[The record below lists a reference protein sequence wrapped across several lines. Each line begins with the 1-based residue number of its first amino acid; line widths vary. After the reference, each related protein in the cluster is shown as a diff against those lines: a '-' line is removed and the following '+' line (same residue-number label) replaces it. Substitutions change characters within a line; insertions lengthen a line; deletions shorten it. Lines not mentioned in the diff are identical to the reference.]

1 MINSIDK
8 YANTASIYG
17 AFLKSLKRNAQREF
31 TLELLPIIN
40 GNKKGKVY
48 NEDVNSLIKKVKGD
62 ILYLDPPYNSRQYSA
77 NYHLLETISRYD
89 NPVIK
94 GKIGLRNCNK
104 QKSKFCS
111 KPQVSQAFEELISN
125 ADFKYIF
132 LSYNDE
138 GLMKLEDIKRILEK
152 YGEYKYF
159 TTNYKRFKSSKQE
172 NRNYK
177 KSSTIEY
184 LHCLIKK

>member
-1 MINSIDK
+1 MNYIGSKLSLRPFIKEKILEVSRLDK
-8 YANTASIYG
+8 
-17 AFLKSLKRNAQREF
+17 ED
-31 TLELLPIIN
+31 
-40 GNKKGKVY
+40 KV
-48 NEDVNSLIKKVKGD
+48 
-62 ILYLDPPYNSRQYSA
+62 
-77 NYHLLETISRYD
+77 
-89 NPVIK
+89 
-94 GKIGLRNCNK
+94 
-104 QKSKFCS
+104 
-111 KPQVSQAFEELISN
+111 FEELISN

-152 YGEYKYF
+152 YGEYRYF
-159 TTNYKRFKSSKQE
+159 ATNYKRFKSDKDK